1 MPDASTVDFGAL
13 AKATSKIAADANAE
27 GVRSQISK
35 ELGGFQNQIP
45 QGVDA
50 QALAKWVSLVPQ
62 AIQKQLA
69 GVLASVPAEL
79 QPLTVA
85 AIPALALAA
94 VAVSASRAANAP
106 SSPYPRE
113 VYDAAAAKAYY
124 DAHPL
129 EYLSRLAYIAG
140 TASTFGATL
149 ALDYLTGSLE
159 RNAERRAD
167 ALTDLLTRL
176 GPTYIKV
183 GQALSIRSDLVPPAY
198 LKSLTQ
204 LQDKVPA
211 VPTAVAKQIIEA
223 ELGRPADEVFSGI
236 EGSPIAAASL
246 GQVYRARLR
255 TDPEQE
261 VAVKV
266 QRPDMIKQVALDMHV
281 LRSNG
286 GLLRLAGY
294 VGDVEGLVDDWGV
307 GFVNELNYQEE
318 ARNSAQFMQEI
329 AKTPLAD
336 SVFAPEVVLE
346 ASGKRVLTTKWIH
359 GERLEK
365 SSADDITGLC
375 SIAMN
380 TYLTMMLETGTMHC
394 DPHPGNLLRTPEG
407 KLCILDWGLV
417 QNIGKDRRYRFI
429 EHIAHLVS
437 RDLDKVPQDLLDLGF
452 IPENQA
458 AVILNEE
465 NTAGIAAV
473 YTEIMGGGG
482 AAKID
487 VTKVLTQL
495 EDLVDKYG
503 QLFQVPPYFAY
514 IARAFSV
521 LEGIG
526 LSNNPDYSIIVECL
540 PYVSQRLLT
549 DDNPRTA
556 GALNTFVFGADK
568 DNKMRLVDPGRV
580 ESLVQGFSSYSGAA
594 AGGGLRGTKQ
604 GPEAIEAAVE
614 QVLELLLVEQPTPL
628 QAIVLE
634 QLARVVN
641 AQARAA
647 FARARARSGVLPNG
661 RTLLGSVLDPLG
673 LFKASGLVTTD
684 ADDARVIAATDALAE
699 IIARAGVQGGGTGGL
714 DVGALSQRELQQ
726 VAQSVARKLWAR
738 RGAARATSSR
748 FAAVLLRQSLERL
761 DARDTETRLTT
772 TLVRAAAEVS
782 EGVAKQYDK

>member
-1 MPDASTVDFGAL
+1 MLAVFSVADTTAWVHSPSSLQLGRAHGLVGAKHPSLVRQSVGKLWMASPVESGRTWTDVIPGASKAVKQAVDTPALAGQGASTVAEAKASIAAQAAQGGPAVPDASTVDFGAL

-568 DNKMRLVDPGRV
+568 DNKVCAQLPPPPCRP
-580 ESLVQGFSSYSGAA
+580 AA
-594 AGGGLRGTKQ
+594 ARRPAQASRRCGWWTPGASSRSCKGSR
-604 GPEAIEAAVE
+604 
-614 QVLELLLVEQPTPL
+614 PTP
-628 QAIVLE
+628 V
-634 QLARVVN
+634 R
-641 AQARAA
+641 
-647 FARARARSGVLPNG
+647 
-661 RTLLGSVLDPLG
+661 
-673 LFKASGLVTTD
+673 
-684 ADDARVIAATDALAE
+684 
-699 IIARAGVQGGGTGGL
+699 
-714 DVGALSQRELQQ
+714 
-726 VAQSVARKLWAR
+726 R
-738 RGAARATSSR
+738 RGAGCAGRSRGRRRSRRRWSRCSSC
-748 FAAVLLRQSLERL
+748 S
-761 DARDTETRLTT
+761 
-772 TLVRAAAEVS
+772 
-782 EGVAKQYDK
+782 